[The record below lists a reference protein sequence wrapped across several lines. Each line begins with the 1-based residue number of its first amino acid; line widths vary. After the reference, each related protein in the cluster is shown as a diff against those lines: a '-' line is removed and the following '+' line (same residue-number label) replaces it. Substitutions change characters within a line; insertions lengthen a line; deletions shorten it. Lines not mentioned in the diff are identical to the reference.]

1 MSKIKNIYAREILAS
16 GGAPSLEVTVTLE
29 SGAIGEA
36 SVSYGASAG
45 SKEATVLLDG
55 DKARYNGKGMLNA
68 IGNINGKIKEI
79 LTGMEAADQR
89 GIDNKM
95 IETDGT
101 VNKAILGGNAML
113 GVSLAVA
120 RAEANEENLPL
131 YKYLRK
137 NYKIGRTSSS
147 DYDTVNWK
155 LPKPM
160 IVMIEGGKHA
170 DETTDLQEFMVGAMG
185 SKSAAENVRMEM
197 EIYNALKNILKAEK
211 LSTNV
216 GNEGAFAPNG
226 IVSNEKPIEYLVQAI
241 TNAGYV
247 PGVDAGVG
255 IDAAASEFYNQ
266 ETGKY
271 NLKLEGKEL
280 TSEEL
285 IAYYKPWIEKYPI
298 ATMEDMLSE
307 FDWDNWPKMVEAI
320 NGKFPLIA
328 DDLTVTNT
336 QLWQKAI
343 EMKAATA
350 ILIKLNQA
358 GTLTETVDCCLLAN
372 KNNLITMPSHRGG
385 GETNDTFLVD
395 LAVAVN
401 SAYIKVGPTR
411 GERVC
416 KYNRLMRI
424 EEELGGTQ

>member
-1 MSKIKNIYAREILAS
+1 MSKIKTIFARQILAS
-16 GGAPSLEVTVTLE
+16 GGAPSLEVTVTLA
-29 SGAIGEA
+29 SGAVGEA

-55 DKARYNGKGMLNA
+55 DKTHYNGKGMLKA
-68 IGNINGKIKEI
+68 IENINTIIEDNLK
-79 LTGMEAADQR
+79 GMEARDQR
-89 GIDNKM
+89 AIDEKM
-95 IETDGT
+95 IAWDGT
-101 VNKAILGGNAML
+101 VNKSVLGGNAML

-120 RAEANEENLPL
+120 RAESNEEKIPL
-131 YKYLRK
+131 YKYLR
-137 NYKIGRTSSS
+137 NVYGIGEIGW
-147 DYDTVNWK
+147 N

-170 DETTDLQEFMVGAMG
+170 DNTTDLQEFMVAALGQRT
-185 SKSAAENVRMEM
+185 AAENVRMEM
-197 EIYNALKNILKAEK
+197 EIYEAVKKILKREG

-226 IVSNEKPIEYLVQAI
+226 ISSNEKPMEYFMEAI
-241 TNAGYV
+241 KNAGYV
-247 PGVDAGVG
+247 PGVDAGIS
-255 IDAAASEFYNQ
+255 IDAAASELYNE
-266 ETGKY
+266 ETKKY
-271 NLKLEGKEL
+271 NLPLEGKEM

-285 IAYYKPWIEKYPI
+285 IAYYQPWLEKYPI

-307 FDWDNWPKMVEAI
+307 FDWDNWPKMVKMI

-336 QLWQKAI
+336 KLWQKAI
-343 EMKAATA
+343 DLKAATA

-358 GTLTETVDCCLLAN
+358 GTLTETVDCCLLAR
-372 KNNLITMPSHRGG
+372 KHNLATIPSHRGG
-385 GETNDTFLVD
+385 GETNDTFMVD
-395 LAVAVN
+395 LAVAVG

-424 EEELGGTQ
+424 EEELNNEQ

>member
-1 MSKIKNIYAREILAS
+1 MSKIKYIYAREILAS

-36 SVSYGASAG
+36 SVSYGASAE

-55 DKARYNGKGMLNA
+55 DKKRYNGKGMLKA
-68 IGNINGKIKEI
+68 VRNINEI
-79 LTGMEAADQR
+79 IGDSLTGVEAEKQR
-89 GIDNKM
+89 EIDEIM
-95 IETDGT
+95 IGLDGT
-101 VNKAILGGNAML
+101 ENKSNFGGNAML
-113 GVSLAVA
+113 GVSLAIC
-120 RAEANEENLPL
+120 RAQANEEKIPL

-137 NYKIGRTSSS
+137 VYMVGDIG
-147 DYDTVNWK
+147 WK

-170 DETTDLQEFMVGAMG
+170 DETTDLQEFMVGAIG
-185 SKSAAENVRMEM
+185 NKTAAENVRMEM
-197 EIYNALKNILKAEK
+197 EIYSALKNILKAEK

-226 IVSNEKPIEYLVQAI
+226 ISSNEKPIEYLTQAI
-241 TNAGYV
+241 IDAGYV
-247 PGVDAGVG
+247 PGMDAGVG

-266 ETGKY
+266 ETKKY
-271 NLKLEGKEL
+271 ELKLEEKKL

-285 IAYYKPWIEKYPI
+285 IDYYKPWIEKYKI

-320 NGKFPLIA
+320 GGKFPLIA
-328 DDLTVTNT
+328 DDLTVTNVK
-336 QLWQKAI
+336 LWQKAI
-343 EMKAATA
+343 DMKAATA

-358 GTLTETVDCCLLAN
+358 GTLTETMDCCLLAN
-372 KNNLITMPSHRGG
+372 KYNLMTMPSHRGG
-385 GETNDTFLVD
+385 GETNDTFMVD
-395 LAVAVN
+395 LAVAVG
-401 SAYIKVGPTR
+401 SVYIKVGPTR

-424 EEELGGTQ
+424 EEELKNL